1 MGKVKVTRFCVLIL
15 PFVIF
20 IFFLCSFCLHMSGVI
35 LQRLAFC
42 CRCSCQPPP
51 HNPCG
56 ATVFRQSGCAPLRV
70 SVFRNMEVCMGFL
83 PFFCSSSSLHSFP
96 LGFTIWGMY
105 LFFFTFWFPL
115 SVVFATEMVI
125 SYYRYSD
132 KSATEKKICQFG
144 GLLHGRQYT
153 HWQQFTPRHEPE
165 GY

>member
-1 MGKVKVTRFCVLIL
+1 
-15 PFVIF
+15 
-20 IFFLCSFCLHMSGVI
+20 MSGVS
-35 LQRLAFC
+35 LQRLAVCF
-42 CRCSCQPPP
+42 RCSCQPPP

-70 SVFRNMEVCMGFL
+70 SVFRNMEVCIGFL
-83 PFFCSSSSLHSFP
+83 PFLCSSSSLHSFP
-96 LGFTIWGMY
+96 LGFTIWRMY
-105 LFFFTFWFPL
+105 LFFLLFCFHFRWYSL
-115 SVVFATEMVI
+115 LKMVI

-153 HWQQFTPRHEPE
+153 QCQQFTPRHEPG

>member
-1 MGKVKVTRFCVLIL
+1 
-15 PFVIF
+15 
-20 IFFLCSFCLHMSGVI
+20 
-35 LQRLAFC
+35 
-42 CRCSCQPPP
+42 
-51 HNPCG
+51 
-56 ATVFRQSGCAPLRV
+56 
-70 SVFRNMEVCMGFL
+70 MGFL
-83 PFFCSSSSLHSFP
+83 PFLCSSSSLHSFP
-96 LGFTIWGMY
+96 LGLTIWGMY

-153 HWQQFTPRHEPE
+153 HWQQFTPRHEPG